1 MTKTSAPAKEPEPH
15 PSDALKIGTK
25 LDGYRIQSI
34 LGRGTFGITYLAE
47 EEHLDRLVAIK
58 EYFPIDFAV
67 RDKDG
72 IVRPRT
78 GSHGELFQYGL
89 ESFLKEAKTLV
100 KFKHHNIVLVL
111 NYFEQYETAYL
122 VMEYEVGQ
130 DLNSYFKEHPQLSE
144 SELLAIFSPVNEG
157 LEVVHQHGF
166 IHRDIKPDNI
176 YIRQD
181 KSPVLLDFGAARDVI
196 KTKAD
201 QLTRIMTAGYAPY
214 EQDNPAWADQ
224 GPWTDIYALGTT
236 LYIAVMNRKPVNS
249 SKRAAAFMMKQEDP
263 YISAL
268 NAIDKN
274 YSRPFLSAIDKAL
287 EFHPKDRPQSL
298 SEWNQMLTVGLN
310 DATVIMPS
318 SRVDTSDAVVI
329 KPSSSTG
336 KGVAIKK
343 TFDWNVGP
351 EVDMPGRKRDRGNR
365 LLPIVAATSVIVL
378 AVTVGGYLYWK
389 SVALS
394 KDEAVIVAQ
403 TDIPEDLVS
412 SALILAKT
420 ACWHYARG
428 NKIRNLIEKIKGLPS
443 TSDRTKFIADQMK
456 KLHEAENGFEKN
468 FSQYS
473 ISIIKLRRYP
483 VGSINQAIDY
493 FLQLPDYRNDRGY
506 KVIAEFMTDHATGGT
521 LNTEK
526 WKNDFINISVES
538 GVFE

>member
-1 MTKTSAPAKEPEPH
+1 MPILPLPY

-34 LGRGTFGITYLAE
+34 LGRGTFGITYLAA

-58 EYFPIDFAV
+58 EYLPIDIAV
-67 RDKDG
+67 RDKDST
-72 IVRPRT
+72 VHPRT

-100 KFKHHNIVLVL
+100 KFKHNNIVLVL
-111 NYFEQYETAYL
+111 TYFEQYETAYL

-130 DLNSYFKEHPQLSE
+130 DLNSYFKEHPHLSE
-144 SELLAIFSPVNEG
+144 SELLAIFFPVNEG

-201 QLTRIMTAGYAPY
+201 QLTRILTAGYAPY

-224 GPWTDIYALGTT
+224 GPWTDIYALGAT
-236 LYIAVMNRKPVNS
+236 LYMAVMGRKPVNAS
-249 SKRAAAFMMKQEDP
+249 ERAAAFMTKHEDP
-263 YISAL
+263 HISAL
-268 NAIDKN
+268 KAIDKK

-298 SEWNQMLTVGLN
+298 SEWNQMLTAGLN

-318 SRVDTSDAVVI
+318 SRTDKSDAAVI

-336 KGVAIKK
+336 KGDAVKK
-343 TFDWNVGP
+343 TFDWNAGP
-351 EVDMPGRKRDRGNR
+351 EADMPARKRDRGKR
-365 LLPIVAATSVIVL
+365 LLSIVAATSVIGL
-378 AVTVGGYLYWK
+378 AVIVGGYFYWK
-389 SVALS
+389 SVAPS
-394 KDEAVIVAQ
+394 KDEPEISTQ

-420 ACWHYARG
+420 ACWHYVRG
-428 NKIRNLIEKIKGLPS
+428 KKIKGLIEKIKGMPS

-483 VGSINQAIDY
+483 VGSINQAIHY
-493 FLQLPDYRNDRGY
+493 FLQLPDYRNDRVY

-526 WKNDFINISVES
+526 WKNDFINISVEAD
-538 GVFE
+538 VFE